1 MINKKHYDI
10 VVIGGGVCGSA
21 IAYYLSKSGA
31 KIALFDKG
39 EICSGGSGANLGFSV
54 LTYRK
59 DAVLLNMAI
68 DQLFK
73 LSELAKELEID
84 IEYVQTGGLIP
95 ISNQEELK
103 VQTFLADKCHEWGLK
118 EVYIIDSKQAIEKE
132 PALDP
137 EKIICASYCPLEG
150 KVNPFKLT
158 IGFIRKA
165 QEMGADIYP
174 RTEVTGME
182 VSNGKVKDIL
192 TKRGKIKADL
202 IVVAAGPWTREIVNM
217 VNIDLPVLY
226 KRGEAM
232 ASTKIQPTIR
242 GMVTDG
248 RLFTKACVIGDMEVG
263 SCLTQSAS
271 GNIIV
276 AQATTKVDNYDCC
289 STAEGPMR
297 VARRVLSFFPS
308 LSDLQIIRTW
318 GGLFAFAEDMMP
330 IFGFLNKPDNLFI
343 VTGFHSAVCISS
355 AIGQMVQE
363 VYSKGST
370 SYDVSNYTP
379 QRFIKKNGK

>member
-1 MINKKHYDI
+1 MINKKHYDV
-10 VVIGGGVCGSA
+10 VVIGGGVCGSS
-21 IAYYLSKSGA
+21 IAYYLSKAGV

-73 LSELAKELEID
+73 LSELSKELEID
-84 IEYVQTGGLIP
+84 IEYVKTGGLVP
-95 ISNQEELK
+95 IGNQEELK
-103 VQTFLADKCHEWGLK
+103 VQTFLANKCHEWGLK
-118 EVYIIDSKQAIEKE
+118 EVYIIDSKQAIEQE

-137 EKIICASYCPLEG
+137 ENIICAAYCPLEG

-174 RTEVTGME
+174 RTEVTGMK

-192 TKRGKIKADL
+192 TKRGRYTADL
-202 IVVAAGPWTREIVNM
+202 VVAASGPWTREIVNM

-232 ASTKIQPTIR
+232 VSNKVQPTIR

-248 RLFTKACVIGDMEVG
+248 RLFTKACLIDDMEVG
-263 SCLTQSAS
+263 ACLTQSAS
-271 GNIIV
+271 GNIII

-297 VARRVLSFFPS
+297 VAQRVLSFFPS
-308 LSDLQIIRTW
+308 LSDLQIIRIW
-318 GGLFAFAEDMMP
+318 GGLFAFAEDMIP
-330 IFGFLNKPDNLFI
+330 IFGFLDKPDNLFI
-343 VTGFHSAVCISS
+343 VTGFHSAVCISP

-379 QRFIKKNGK
+379 QRFVKKNGK